1 VTVAYY
7 QVLLARRLV
16 TVASDVLQEAQS
28 FEQRMRLLEQGGE
41 AARADVVQASSQVAI
56 YRQALSNAELQAQ
69 LANMDLAS
77 FWTTDVTDHLDLVD
91 TFDQPPGITDTGG
104 LGPAPYLNR
113 PEFSLLDAQRRG
125 FEADARAIRAQLLP
139 QTSII
144 WQYGVDMNRVNFNE
158 HGQAAMFAVTV
169 PVFDWFR
176 TRDLAAQ
183 SRVRAD
189 QLATQRRIAER
200 TYSRDYQN
208 ALARLS
214 TLFQQ
219 ISFTQQQIAVAED
232 NLRLSQLKYQG
243 GEGLP
248 LEVLTAQT
256 QVGQARGAYFTA
268 LASYHVAQTDLEVAA
283 AQ

>member
-1 VTVAYY
+1 
-7 QVLLARRLV
+7 
-16 TVASDVLQEAQS
+16 
-28 FEQRMRLLEQGGE
+28 
-41 AARADVVQASSQVAI
+41 
-56 YRQALSNAELQAQ
+56 
-69 LANMDLAS
+69 
-77 FWTTDVTDHLDLVD
+77 
-91 TFDQPPGITDTGG
+91 
-104 LGPAPYLNR
+104 
-113 PEFSLLDAQRRG
+113 
-125 FEADARAIRAQLLP
+125 
-139 QTSII
+139 
-144 WQYGVDMNRVNFNE
+144 MNHINFNE

-176 TRDLAAQ
+176 TRNLAAQ
-183 SRVRAD
+183 SSIRAG
-189 QLATQRRIAER
+189 QLATQARIAQR

-214 TLFQQ
+214 TLYQQ

-256 QVGQARGAYFTA
+256 QVGQARSAYFTA
-268 LASYHVAQTDLEVAA
+268 LASYHVAQADLEVAA